1 MERSEVPNTYKW
13 RTTDIFASDDA
24 WELAFSAAEKALC
37 FSQYVGTLHTADGV
51 LAFLKAE
58 EEVAK
63 QLDRLYLYA
72 HMKHDED
79 TRVSVYTAMHAR
91 MQSLYAKFSSEVS
104 FAEPELCSADE
115 EFLRLLIEDAR
126 LRDYDYSLKRMLMR
140 KKHILSAPEEKLL
153 AMGGEVYSQ
162 FQAVFSMIDN
172 ADIRFG
178 EIEDK
183 ASGTLLS
190 MLPEEM
196 KRELAPLVLPDKDS
210 REYKLAKAADKL
222 SAYVKCLEECKA
234 GNAEFKKAKE
244 GIEKELKAR
253 ELPCLDY
260 FMENF
265 LPGFLLTL
273 DEMEG
278 LD

>member
-1 MERSEVPNTYKW
+1 MNKQMWYNTYK
-13 RTTDIFASDDA
+13 DESEFVMYN
-24 WELAFSAAEKALC
+24 F
-37 FSQYVGTLHTADGV
+37 Y
-51 LAFLKAE
+51 AFLDRMKYIKRWSLMRSSRE
-58 EEVAK
+58 ENVMEHSWQVAVFAHALALVDREVYGNSPDAAK
-63 QLDRLYLYA
+63 TVLYA
-72 HMKHDED
+72 
-79 TRVSVYTAMHAR
+79 
-91 MQSLYAKFSSEVS
+91 LYHECSEVMTGDLPTPIKYYN
-104 FAEPELCSADE
+104 AQ
-115 EFLRLLIEDAR
+115 
-126 LRDYDYSLKRMLMR
+126 MR
-140 KKHILSAPEEKLL
+140 GA
-153 AMGGEVYSQ
+153 Y
-162 FQAVFSMIDN
+162 
-172 ADIRFG
+172 G

-234 GNAEFKKAKE
+234 GNSEFKKAKE

>member
-1 MERSEVPNTYKW
+1 MNKQMWYNTYK
-13 RTTDIFASDDA
+13 DESEVVMYNF
-24 WELAFSAAEKALC
+24 
-37 FSQYVGTLHTADGV
+37 Y
-51 LAFLKAE
+51 AFLDRMKYIKRWSLMRSSRE
-58 EEVAK
+58 ENVMEHSWQVAVFAHALALVDREVCGNSPDAAK
-63 QLDRLYLYA
+63 TVLYA
-72 HMKHDED
+72 
-79 TRVSVYTAMHAR
+79 
-91 MQSLYAKFSSEVS
+91 LYHECSEVMTGDLPTPIKYYN
-104 FAEPELCSADE
+104 AQ
-115 EFLRLLIEDAR
+115 
-126 LRDYDYSLKRMLMR
+126 MR
-140 KKHILSAPEEKLL
+140 GA
-153 AMGGEVYSQ
+153 Y
-162 FQAVFSMIDN
+162 
-172 ADIRFG
+172 G